1 MGSTCCSGPSTEN
14 ETRIYDVSGT
24 RNSHQQQNR
33 PYNDSCGGNGPVSKR
48 SSVDSQ
54 NMTPEERARQEHAQ
68 AYIDSIFSD
77 FNQEFQH
84 MSELQ
89 SKTTASKR
97 TGKQNPQVSDAQR

>member
-1 MGSTCCSGPSTEN
+1 
-14 ETRIYDVSGT
+14 
-24 RNSHQQQNR
+24 
-33 PYNDSCGGNGPVSKR
+33 
-48 SSVDSQ
+48 
-54 NMTPEERARQEHAQ
+54 MTPEERARQEHAQ

>member
-1 MGSTCCSGPSTEN
+1 MGSACCSGPGPEN
-14 ETRIYDVSGT
+14 ETRIYDISGT
-24 RNSHQQQNR
+24 SRNSHQKSIL
-33 PYNDSCGGNGPVSKR
+33 NDSHGGGGMNGPISKR

-89 SKTTASKR
+89 SKTSAAKSHGR
-97 TGKQNPQVSDAQR
+97 